1 MTTKKT
7 ATVAAVAV
15 TLVAVMLAYSAMV
28 LPASAQTAATS
39 STSASTSNSNSNTT
53 VAGGQWGGP
62 QGLGGHPGPFQV
74 GLQGGFPGVFQGG
87 RGPGGQWGAQQQAN
101 LTVGQTITVTSSQG
115 RYSVVGDA
123 NATGTASG
131 TVTFTVTGKLA
142 AGYTLSITSGSVAVN
157 GTTYTISSGSA
168 QMDLAATTLT
178 GQGATTPA
186 GQFIIQAQAH
196 GSFAGSSATMSL
208 DLGAGSTEYLVSLS
222 GTVEG

>member
-1 MTTKKT
+1 MTTKAKT

-15 TLVAVMLAYSAMV
+15 TLVAVMLAYSAML

-39 STSASTSNSNSNTT
+39 STSASTSNSNVT
-53 VAGGQWGGP
+53 VPPVQWVGAQGPGGQRGLFQGGP
-62 QGLGGHPGPFQV
+62 
-74 GLQGGFPGVFQGG
+74 QGGFPGGFQGAQG
-87 RGPGGQWGAQQQAN
+87 RGGPGRAPQQQAN
-101 LTVGQTITVTSSQG
+101 LTVGQTITVTSTQG

-123 NATGTASG
+123 NDTGTASG

-142 AGYTLSITSGSVAVN
+142 AGYTLSITQGSVVVD

-168 QMDLAATTLT
+168 QMGPAATTLT

-186 GQFIIQAQAH
+186 GQFIIQAEAH

-208 DLGAGSTEYLVSLS
+208 DLGAGTTEYLVTLA